1 MIMTS
6 KPQKSIMRKPAKDR
20 WSKGPYKKMIIDQRK
35 FMWEPEYVALIAKWV
50 GFKPGQTVVDV
61 GCGLGYL
68 GTLYWPFFGR
78 GGKYCGVDV
87 SPKLVA
93 QAKKLSQ
100 SWAKGGKTE
109 FKVGDA
115 YKLPYPD
122 KFADVVMCQTLLMH
136 LSDPQKAVN
145 EMYRLLKPGGV
156 VLCKEPDNLSWSLQ
170 HSLTSLPELPIEDE
184 LFFRKIDFIYTKG
197 RANLGQ
203 GFFNAAPRVPLW
215 LKAAGFS
222 QIDAKNASQAS
233 LGVPPYE
240 TPRQKHE
247 IAERKESIR
256 RSKDPS
262 YKKQVKEHFRKTFF
276 AGGGTKSDY
285 DKYLKLRKKHRPRK
299 KLYEQQ
305 IKNGSYYW
313 FNARQLFA
321 IIGHKPR

>member
-1 MIMTS
+1 
-6 KPQKSIMRKPAKDR
+6 
-20 WSKGPYKKMIIDQRK
+20 MIIDQRK

-68 GTLYWPFFGR
+68 GTLYWPHFGKN
-78 GGKYCGVDV
+78 GKYCGVDV

-93 QAKKLSQ
+93 QAKKLSHN
-100 SWAKGGKTE
+100 WAKSGETE
-109 FKVGDA
+109 FKIGDA

-122 KFADVVMCQTLLMH
+122 KFVDVVMCQTLLMH

-145 EMYRLLKPGGV
+145 EMYRILKPGGT

-170 HSLTSLPELPIEDE
+170 HALTSLPELSMEDE
-184 LFFRKIDFIYTKG
+184 LFFRKIDFIYTQG

-247 IAERKESIR
+247 IAEKKESIR
-256 RSKDPS
+256 KSKDPS
-262 YKKQVKEHFRKTFF
+262 YKKQAKEHFKKTFF

-285 DKYLKLRKKHRPRK
+285 DKYLKLRKKHGPRK

-321 IIGHKPR
+321 IKGSKPK